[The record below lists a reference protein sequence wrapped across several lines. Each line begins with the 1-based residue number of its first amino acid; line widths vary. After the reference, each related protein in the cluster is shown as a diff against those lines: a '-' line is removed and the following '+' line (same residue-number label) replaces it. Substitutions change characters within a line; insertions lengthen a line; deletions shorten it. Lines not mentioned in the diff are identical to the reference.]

1 MATKAVPNPSR
12 LLPISRATFASSS
25 RVTLNFRPAA
35 SLTTQRA
42 NSVRSQSTSV
52 LRSSGDHARFPAGA
66 SAHARAHGQSRSR
79 LVSRTVT
86 PVYMSRRN
94 ATASSY
100 PPASTS
106 ADAPIA
112 SKPSIHVRAPSLDA
126 IKEEGYLDDDV
137 QLLPPEEAYL
147 NITHDAVEQL
157 VAITAREPPQVL
169 SEGKLALRVG
179 VESGGCHG
187 YQYTM
192 ALTEERGVDDYVLQP
207 EGLNCIPVV
216 IDLVSFGLL
225 KGATLHFATELIGSS
240 FRLQDNPQAKQG
252 GACGCGV
259 SWEAK

>member
-1 MATKAVPNPSR
+1 MGTITKFAPNPSR
-12 LLPISRATFASSS
+12 LLAPISRATFASSS
-25 RVTLNFRPAA
+25 RVTLNLRPTPSSTATA
-35 SLTTQRA
+35 T
-42 NSVRSQSTSV
+42 RSQSTHL
-52 LRSSGDHARFPAGA
+52 LRSASNHTRYSAVTQAQARSNP
-66 SAHARAHGQSRSR
+66 SPSP
-79 LVSRTVT
+79 VT
-86 PVYMSRRN
+86 PVYISKRN

-100 PPASTS
+100 PPKSTS
-106 ADAPIA
+106 ADAPIP
-112 SKPSIHVRAPSLDA
+112 SKPSINVTAPSLDA

-137 QLLPPEEAYL
+137 QLLPSEEAYL

-157 VAITAREPPQVL
+157 VAITSREPPQVL

-216 IDLVSFGLL
+216 IDLTSFGLL